1 MKLNIDMDEH
11 TKLMDDRVN
20 NMRKMCDK
28 YEDEAYNPKR
38 VSSDKV

>member
-20 NMRKMCDK
+20 TMRKMCDK